1 VEHSKVGSSLRAIR
15 LHAGLSQFDL
25 AQRAGLSQSMVSRI
39 ERGRLAEIGLES
51 IESVASCLDAWI
63 QIDVRWR
70 GPQLDR
76 LLDARHARL
85 VGLVAEA
92 LLAGGWLVELEY
104 SFNHFGDR
112 GSVDVVGWHTEP
124 AALILVE
131 VKTRIVDVQDL
142 LASINRKR
150 RVVPGLW
157 ATERGWK
164 PANVASVL
172 VLPEATVHRGVVA
185 RHPAIFGVALPGR
198 THDVSR
204 WLARPESDLHAIWF
218 VRDIH
223 TVTRR
228 GDFSG
233 EFRLK
238 RGRKRAR
245 DTDSGFGN
253 GS

>member
-1 VEHSKVGSSLRAIR
+1 
-15 LHAGLSQFDL
+15 
-25 AQRAGLSQSMVSRI
+25 
-39 ERGRLAEIGLES
+39 
-51 IESVASCLDAWI
+51 
-63 QIDVRWR
+63 
-70 GPQLDR
+70 
-76 LLDARHARL
+76 
-85 VGLVAEA
+85 
-92 LLAGGWLVELEY
+92 
-104 SFNHFGDR
+104 
-112 GSVDVVGWHTEP
+112 
-124 AALILVE
+124 
-131 VKTRIVDVQDL
+131 
-142 LASINRKR
+142 
-150 RVVPGLW
+150 
-157 ATERGWK
+157 
-164 PANVASVL
+164 

-198 THDVSR
+198 TNDVSR

-245 DTDSGFGN
+245 DTDSGLGN